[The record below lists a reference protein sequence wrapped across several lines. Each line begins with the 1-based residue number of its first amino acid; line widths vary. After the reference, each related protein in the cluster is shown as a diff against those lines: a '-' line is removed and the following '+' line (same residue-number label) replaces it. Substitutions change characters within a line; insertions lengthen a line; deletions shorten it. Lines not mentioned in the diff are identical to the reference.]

1 MKRLTAPSHITGCM
15 RGKGGAATKERAAWI
30 AQSSEAG
37 YTVDQ
42 IAAALGLK
50 AESLRNNFAS
60 VFRKPATEPE
70 PAPQRKPR
78 TDCTVMT
85 ITNVGK
91 HVADGGMIRVSLPR
105 APFDDLEL
113 SRDPRHETAPRH
125 RGLIGWH
132 VDRSGGYDVE
142 AVE

>member
-1 MKRLTAPSHITGCM
+1 MTLIAPAHITGCM
-15 RGKGGAATKERAAWI
+15 RGKSMATTKQRAAWI
-30 AQSSEAG
+30 AHSSEAG
-37 YTVDQ
+37 YTVEQ

-60 VFRKPATEPE
+60 VFRKPAPE
-70 PAPQRKPR
+70 PAPQRQPR
-78 TDCTVMT
+78 TDCTTMT
-85 ITNVGK
+85 VYHGGRNQ
-91 HVADGGMIRVSLPR
+91 ADGGMIRVSLPR

-125 RGLIGWH
+125 RGLIGGH